1 MKVSVNDVS
10 SIERKVRVDLEWNE
24 VEGHY
29 DSTLQK
35 LRKGLKVDGFRP
47 GKVPMGIA
55 RRILE
60 PELKYEFTNTV
71 VESTY
76 RDILKDEGFDSFIDL
91 KVEDVDYKEGE
102 SFFYEVSIEIDPE
115 ITLPDYKKG
124 FKVPKT
130 TYVLDKEDVDLYLED
145 IREHHAEVR
154 EVTDGAQKGHFIICD
169 LQETDQSG
177 IPLIGKKVQDRM
189 FKIGEGIFGEPGS
202 EGLIG
207 AKAGDDI
214 RIQLRPNKGEKVNYI
229 VNVKRVESHEL
240 PELTDDFVKSNFN
253 KADSYKAL
261 KEEVEKSLQGEWDNR
276 SEKEFLK
283 SITDYFIN
291 NVKFDVPAS
300 RIKRFL
306 DNIVE
311 DILSKN
317 GNKEI
322 DEEKVREQYK
332 PIAER
337 EIRWYLIQEAIN
349 GNEKIEVSKEDIDK
363 KIQEA
368 AAQYPEQNRDAVVQ
382 YYRKAE
388 NRSHLENDLHEQKTF
403 DYLKQFVKIKKET
416 LHTSD
421 FRKRNL

>member
-169 LQETDQSG
+169 LQETDQGG
-177 IPLIGKKVQDRM
+177 IPLIGRKVQDRM

-214 RIQLRPNKGEKVNYI
+214 HIRLKPKKGEEINYI

-261 KEEVEKSLQGEWDNR
+261 KEDVENFLQGEWDNR

-368 AAQYPEQNRDAVVQ
+368 VAQYPEQNRDAVVQ

-403 DYLKQFVKIKKET
+403 DYLKQFVKIKKEI
-416 LHTSD
+416 LHTND
-421 FRKRNL
+421 FRKRNS

>member
-169 LQETDQSG
+169 LQETDQGG
-177 IPLIGKKVQDRM
+177 IPLIGRKVQDRM

-214 RIQLRPNKGEKVNYI
+214 RVQLRPNEGENINYI

-261 KEEVEKSLQGEWDNR
+261 KEDVENFLQGEWDNR

-368 AAQYPEQNRDAVVQ
+368 VAQYPEQNRDAVVQ

-403 DYLKQFVKIKKET
+403 DYLKQFVKIKKEI
-416 LHTSD
+416 LHTND
-421 FRKRNL
+421 FRKRNS

>member
-1 MKVSVNDVS
+1 MKVSVSNVS

-29 DSTLQK
+29 YSTLQK

-47 GKVPMGIA
+47 GKVPTAVA
-55 RRILE
+55 RRILG
-60 PELKYEFTNTV
+60 PDLRYEFINTV
-71 VESTY
+71 IESTY
-76 RDILKDEGFDSFIDL
+76 KDILKDEGFGSFIDL
-91 KVEDVDYKEGE
+91 KVDEADYNEGE
-102 SFFYEVSIEIDPE
+102 RFFYEITIEVDPE

-145 IREHHAEVR
+145 IREHHAEVK
-154 EVTDGAQKGHFIICD
+154 EVTEGARKGHFIICD

-214 RIQLRPNKGEKVNYI
+214 RVQLRPDKGEKINYI
-229 VNVKRVESHEL
+229 VNVKRAESHEL
-240 PELTDDFVKSNFN
+240 PELTDDFVKNNFN

-261 KEEVEKSLQGEWDNR
+261 KENVEKSLQSEWDNR
-276 SEKEFLK
+276 SEKEFLR

-322 DEEKVREQYK
+322 DEQKVREQYR
-332 PIAER
+332 PVAER
-337 EIRWYLIQEAIN
+337 EIRWYLLQEVLNKA
-349 GNEKIEVSKEDIDK
+349 EKIEVSKEDIDK
-363 KIQEA
+363 KIQEVV
-368 AAQYPEQNRDAVVQ
+368 AQYPEQNRDAVIQ
-382 YYRKAE
+382 YYRKAG

-403 DYLKQFVKIKKET
+403 DFLKQFVKIKKET

>member
-1 MKVSVNDVS
+1 MKVSVSDIS

-24 VEGHY
+24 VEEHY
-29 DSTLQK
+29 NSTLQK

-47 GKVPMGIA
+47 GKVPTAVA
-55 RRILE
+55 RRILG

-71 VESTY
+71 IESTY
-76 RDILKDEGFDSFIDL
+76 KDILKDEGFGNFIDL
-91 KVEDVDYKEGE
+91 KVDEADYNE
-102 SFFYEVSIEIDPE
+102 SERFFYEISIEVDPE

-145 IREHHAEVR
+145 IREHHAEVK
-154 EVTDGAQKGHFIICD
+154 EVKDGAQKGHFIICD
-169 LQETDQSG
+169 LQEADQSG

-214 RIQLRPNKGEKVNYI
+214 RVQLRPNKGENINYI

-261 KEEVEKSLQGEWDNR
+261 KEDVEKSLQSEWDNR

-283 SITDYFIN
+283 SITEYFIN

-300 RIKRFL
+300 RVKRFL

-322 DEEKVREQYK
+322 DEQKVREQYR
-332 PIAER
+332 PVADR
-337 EIRWYLIQEAIN
+337 EIRWYLIQEAITRD
-349 GNEKIEVSKEDIDK
+349 EKIEVGEKDIDA
-363 KIQEA
+363 KIQEVV
-368 AAQYPEQNRDAVVQ
+368 AQYPEQNRDVVVRH
-382 YYRKAE
+382 YRKAE
-388 NRSHLENDLHEQKTF
+388 NRSHLKNDLHEQKTF
-403 DYLKQFVKIKKET
+403 DFLKQFVKIKKET
-416 LHTSD
+416 LHTSG